1 MKSTKVYWTHNTAY
15 HDWIL
20 SHAKGRKNILD
31 VGCGDGL
38 LIQRLSKVCDS
49 VTGIDPHV
57 LCVLR
62 AKRRI
67 SNISNAIITHIGFEN
82 FEAAA
87 ESFDAVIFVASLHHM
102 DHEFGMQKAKAL
114 LISGGELLIVG
125 CVKPCGFTD
134 WLIEI
139 MRMAPAKIGS
149 VLHGEKIG
157 GDIGVPT
164 YKPKVCIADI
174 RRLASRELPN
184 SVIRRGL
191 YYRYLLRWVKP

>member
-1 MKSTKVYWTHNTAY
+1 MKCVRYE
-15 HDWIL
+15 
-20 SHAKGRKNILD
+20 
-31 VGCGDGL
+31 
-38 LIQRLSKVCDS
+38 
-49 VTGIDPHV
+49 IDY
-57 LCVLR
+57 
-62 AKRRI
+62 
-67 SNISNAIITHIGFEN
+67 
-82 FEAAA
+82 
-87 ESFDAVIFVASLHHM
+87 
-102 DHEFGMQKAKAL
+102 
-114 LISGGELLIVG
+114 G
-125 CVKPCGFTD
+125 CVRPCGFTD

-164 YKPKVCIADI
+164 YKPNVCIADI